1 MIRERIADN
10 IYWFQSELYA
20 QVTAGAIV
28 GPDWAILVDTLAIPD
43 ETLEMRAF
51 IEEKLGVQVRYIIN
65 TIYHADHTFGNYF
78 FPGATVISHALTRE
92 KIMEKNQQTLEN
104 VQEQELEFKRI
115 NKIVIP
121 DITLDAGTLSLRIG
135 KRNVTIFPTPG
146 ASPDGISVLV
156 REDRV
161 LFAGDAFLPLP
172 NINEGEVEQL
182 SNTIRSISK
191 MGLEN
196 IVQGHGDVI
205 LRGEI
210 ENAAQSNIDYLAAIL
225 KVARS
230 AVKRKNPREIIEEAT
245 VDECGKSRV
254 LLTGLVVELHQQNLT
269 ALYQREKIALEQQK

>member
-20 QVTAGAIV
+20 QVTAGAII
-28 GPDWAILVDTLAIPD
+28 GPEWAILVDTLAIPD

-78 FPGATVISHALTRE
+78 FPGATIISHALSRDLALHS
-92 KIMEKNQQTLEN
+92 NQVTLESA
-104 VQEQELEFKRI
+104 QEQDDDFKRI
-115 NKIVIP
+115 KKIVLADVTI
-121 DITLDAGTLSLRIG
+121 DTGTLSMRIG
-135 KRNVTIFPTPG
+135 KRNVKIYPTPG

-156 REDRV
+156 KEDRV

-172 NINEGEVEQL
+172 NIVEGDVEQL
-182 SNTIRSISK
+182 SRTMQTIGK
-191 MGLEN
+191 LGLEN

-210 ENAAQSNIDYLAAIL
+210 EQAAQGNVDYLAKIE
-225 KVARS
+225 KVART
-230 AVKRKNPREIIEEAT
+230 AAKRKDPREIIEAAT

-254 LLTGLVVELHQQNLT
+254 LLTGLVVELHRQNLAT
-269 ALYQREKIALEQQK
+269 LFHREKLALEE

>member
-20 QVTAGAIV
+20 QVTAGAII

-78 FPGATVISHALTRE
+78 FPGATVISHVLARE
-92 KIMEKNQQTLEN
+92 KILEKNQQTLEN
-104 VQEQELEFKRI
+104 AQEQEPAFKRI
-115 NKIVIP
+115 NKIVVP
-121 DITLDAGTLSLRIG
+121 DITIDKGTLSLQIG
-135 KRNVTIFPTPG
+135 KRNVSVYPTPG
-146 ASPDGISVLV
+146 SSPDGISVLIK
-156 REDRV
+156 EDRV

-172 NINEGEVEQL
+172 NIIEGDVEQL
-182 SNTIRSISK
+182 TNTIRLISK
-191 MGLEN
+191 LGLEN

-210 ENAAQSNIDYLAAIL
+210 ENAAQSNIDYLAKIL
-225 KVARS
+225 KVART
-230 AVKRKNPREIIEEAT
+230 AVKHKDPREVIEAAT
-245 VDECGKSRV
+245 VDQCGKSRV
-254 LLTGLVVELHQQNLT
+254 LLTGLVVELHQQNLI
-269 ALYQREKIALEQQK
+269 ALYQREKLALEK

>member
-20 QVTAGAIV
+20 QVTASAII
-28 GPDWAILVDTLAIPD
+28 GPEWAILVDTLAIPD

-78 FPGATVISHALTRE
+78 FPGATVIAHKLSRA
-92 KIMEKNQQTLEN
+92 KIMEKNQQTLESA
-104 VQEQELEFKRI
+104 QAQDPSFKRI
-115 NKIVIP
+115 NKIIFP
-121 DITLDAGTLSLRIG
+121 DITLETGTLSIRIG
-135 KRNVTIFPTPG
+135 KRNVTIYPTPG

-156 REDRV
+156 KEDRV

-172 NINEGEVEQL
+172 NIMEGDVEQL
-182 SNTIRSISK
+182 TNTIRLISK
-191 MGLEN
+191 LGLEN

-210 ENAAQSNIDYLAAIL
+210 ENAAQSNIDYLAKIL
-225 KVARS
+225 KVAHT
-230 AVKRKNPREIIEEAT
+230 AVKRKNPREVIEEAT
-245 VDECGKSRV
+245 VDACGKSRV
-254 LLTGLVVELHQQNLT
+254 LLTGLVVELHQQNLAT
-269 ALYQREKIALEQQK
+269 LYQREKLALGE